1 MAGQTTIFTF
11 EARDKNLG
19 ALIEANRERLRRLN
33 AEFKKVDEGTQEYK
47 DLAVQIAATKEETRK
62 LTDEQKKLNREFAAM
77 DVPTDS
83 LAGLRIEYAK
93 LNDQIAK
100 LSAAE
105 RNSQFGKKLIAD
117 SANVKK
123 QIDGVEQSFGRF
135 TGNVGNYRSAFDGL
149 VGGIS
154 KVGFVVGGLFA
165 ALQGGSAIVQA
176 TRETEKFFAVLKNA
190 VGSETAAKQIFAD
203 LQEFAATTPFQL
215 NELVNSFTKLE
226 NRNFNPTI
234 EQLRTMG
241 DIAASS
247 GKSID
252 QFVDAILDAQTGEF
266 ERLKEFGIV
275 AKKNGDE
282 LNVSFRG
289 QTTTL
294 KNTSEAITDYLLELG
309 KLPGIQGAASAVAK
323 TLDGSISNLEDNMTR
338 LFATIGSGGGVLKAT
353 VDGFNFL
360 VGAVNDFLSV
370 PLSEEI
376 ENEKNEFNAL
386 AVAVQAAGEGTET
399 RTMLIQKMQT
409 EYPGFLANLDAEKVT
424 NEQLALAIAETNL
437 QFQKKIV
444 LAANEERLAEAAK
457 KVTEVVNEQTDAILR
472 QGRAIESQEERRRI
486 RESQQETQRDPTT
499 GRLQFRASDATVEEA
514 QAQERLGNI
523 IDDTQ
528 QKITDATNEQA
539 KLQQQLSDTFF
550 QLFGQTE
557 EQARAE
563 LGLSEVRK
571 KGSKEAGDAKD
582 KNDAVAG
589 SIRFLNEQID
599 ELQKKI
605 QNTPLDSPLLEKLV
619 TDLDKAQKE
628 LKKAE
633 QAFLQLQFKAKFGRE
648 LTAPDLTDGEQPTI
662 EIIPELKVDADAK
675 KDAKEKAAEL
685 KRETERGLE
694 AIEFPIAVVLPDEE
708 QRALDAFNEQRK
720 KADEDY
726 YANQQKLADEAAAKE
741 EQRREQLKQAAINAA
756 SQIADATFAIQQNR
770 VDREEQ
776 IAIQALEN
784 EYNRKIEK
792 AGGNAKKVA
801 ALEKELAAKREA
813 IEKESA
819 KKRKKIAKTEA
830 IIQGALSVVEAL
842 PDLVLAA
849 FAAAATIAQIAVI
862 DSQEFAEGGFPEE
875 KKREQRKRL
884 PRGVRLSAASNKLI
898 AAFSQAPGGYAG
910 AGIAPPDSTGR
921 RPAGAYMK
929 NGQMIV
935 YHEGEYIAPAS
946 QVARHPEVFN
956 FLETERK
963 QVAKPFAKGGY
974 SATAQPEYI
983 APASQ
988 VAKYPH
994 LFGALNGEVAMSGYK
1009 ERFPAMDRLVNR
1021 PEYGRASISFA
1032 TGGFT
1037 TVPPPAEV
1045 KAERVVKVEAGLS
1058 EEQFR
1063 LLVETLSKSIST
1075 ETGKEVRNG
1084 IALGLNDNNRQSE
1097 RIAALGEQRTV

>member
-1 MAGQTTIFTF
+1 MGATIFTF

-83 LAGLRIEYAK
+83 LAGLRIEYSK

-105 RNSQFGKKLIAD
+105 RNSAFGKKLIAD

-149 VGGIS
+149 APVVS

-165 ALQGGSAIVQA
+165 ALQGGSAIVNA

-203 LQEFAATTPFQL
+203 LQDFAATTPFQL

-252 QFVDAILDAQTGEF
+252 QFVEAILDAQTGEF

-275 AKKNGDE
+275 ARKNGDE
-282 LNVSFRG
+282 LNVTFRG

-294 KNTSEAITDYLLELG
+294 KNTSEAISDYLLGLG

-338 LFATIGSGGGVLKAT
+338 LFATIGSGGGVLKGMIDS
-353 VDGFNFL
+353 VNFL
-360 VGAVNDFLSV
+360 VGAVNDFLDV
-370 PLSEEI
+370 PLSEELR
-376 ENEKNEFNAL
+376 KQQSQFNAL
-386 AVAVQAAGEGTET
+386 IGVLQDTAISEKE
-399 RTMLIQKMQT
+399 RTAIIATLKEQ
-409 EYPGFLANLDAEKVT
+409 YPGYLKFVNDDV
-424 NEQLALAIAETNL
+424 NGQID
-437 QFQKKIV
+437 
-444 LAANEERLAEAAK
+444 LAASLAEGNKQFEAR
-457 KVTEVVNEQTDAILR
+457 IL
-472 QGRAIESQEERRRI
+472 
-486 RESQQETQRDPTT
+486 
-499 GRLQFRASDATVEEA
+499 LQA
-514 QAQERLGNI
+514 
-523 IDDTQ
+523 
-528 QKITDATNEQA
+528 
-539 KLQQQLSDTFF
+539 
-550 QLFGQTE
+550 TE
-557 EQARAE
+557 EQRTKLTREKLE
-563 LGLSEVRK
+563 LESKLTEELTRQSALRQSGTSEIRIEGQPTSGGTMQRTEETISSLRGQIADLDGELQKMLQNANETAQRTVGKTLEQLQAQYVDTGEVVKRVNQDI
-571 KGSKEAGDAKD
+571 GGTSKE
-582 KNDAVAG
+582 NDAVAG

-619 TDLDKAQKE
+619 QDLDKAQKE
-628 LKKAE
+628 LKNAE

-648 LTAPDLTDGEQPTI
+648 LEPPDLTDGEQPTI
-662 EIIPELKVDADAK
+662 EVIPELKVDADTK
-675 KDAKEKAAEL
+675 QDAKDKAAQL
-685 KRETERGLE
+685 KKETEQGLE
-694 AIEFPIAVVLPDEE
+694 AIEFPIEVVLPDEE
-708 QRALDAFNEQRK
+708 QRALEAFNAERD
-720 KADEDY
+720 KADEEFFR
-726 YANQQKLADEAAAKE
+726 NQDKRNDEAAAKE
-741 EQRREQLKQAAINAA
+741 LARKEQIKQAAINAA
-756 SQIADATFAIQQNR
+756 NQIADATFAIQKNR
-770 VDREEQ
+770 IDREEQ
-776 IAIQALEN
+776 IAITALEN
-784 EYNRKIEK
+784 EYNRRIEK

-801 ALEKELAAKREA
+801 QLEKELAAKREA

-819 KKRKKIAKTEA
+819 KKRKKIAKQEA
-830 IIQGALSVVEAL
+830 VIQGALSVIEAL

-849 FAAAATIAQIAVI
+849 FAAAATVAQIAVI
-862 DSQEFAEGGFPEE
+862 DSQEFAEGGFPKD
-875 KKREQRKRL
+875 KKKAVRRL
-884 PRGVRLSAASNKLI
+884 PIGVRLSAAQSKMVASLV
-898 AAFSQAPGGYAG
+898 APQGFTG
-910 AGIAPPDSTGR
+910 AGIAAPDRTGR
-921 RPAGAYMK
+921 RPAGSYIK
-929 NGQMIV
+929 GGNVIV

-946 QVARHPEVFN
+946 QVQRHPELFT

-963 QVAKPFAKGGY
+963 REAKPFARGGY
-974 SATAQPEYI
+974 STDSQPEYI

-988 VAKYPH
+988 VKRFPQ
-994 LFGALNGEVAMSGYK
+994 LFGMLNGEIATSGYK
-1009 ERFPAMDRLVNR
+1009 DRFPNMVPLVNR
-1021 PEYGRASISFA
+1021 PEYGRASLTFA

-1037 TVPPPAEV
+1037 TVPPPSEV
-1045 KAERVVKVEAGLS
+1045 KSERTVKVEASLS
-1058 EEQFR
+1058 DEQFR
-1063 LLVETLSKSIST
+1063 LLVDSLSKSVAT
-1075 ETGKEVRNG
+1075 ETGKEVRTG
-1084 IALGLNDNNRQSE
+1084 VALGLNDNNRQQE
-1097 RIAALGEQRTV
+1097 RLAALSEQRTV

>member
-1 MAGQTTIFTF
+1 MGATIFTF

-33 AEFKKVDEGTQEYK
+33 AEFKKVDEGTKEYK
-47 DLAVQIAATKEETRK
+47 DLAVQISATKDETRK
-62 LTDEQKKLNREFAAM
+62 LTDEQKKLNKEFAAM

-83 LAGLRIEYAK
+83 LAGLRIEYSK

-105 RNSQFGKKLIAD
+105 RGTPFGKKLIAD
-117 SANVKK
+117 SALVKK
-123 QIDGVEQSFGRF
+123 QIDSVEQSFGRF

-252 QFVDAILDAQTGEF
+252 QFVEAILDAQTGEF

-360 VGAVNDFLSV
+360 VGAVNDFLDV

-376 ENEKNEFNAL
+376 ESEKTEFNAL

-528 QKITDATNEQA
+528 QKITEATNEQA

-599 ELQKKI
+599 DLQKKI

-662 EIIPELKVDADAK
+662 EIIPELKVDADIK

-708 QRALDAFNEQRK
+708 QRALDAFNEERK
-720 KADEDY
+720 KIDEDY
-726 YANQQKLADEAAAKE
+726 YANQQKLADEAATKE

-770 VDREEQ
+770 INREEQ

-830 IIQGALSVVEAL
+830 IIQGALSVIEAL

-849 FAAAATIAQIAVI
+849 FAAAATVAQIAVI
-862 DSQEFAEGGFPEE
+862 DSQEFAEGGFPQKKEE
-875 KKREQRKRL
+875 RRRL
-884 PRGVRLSAASNKLI
+884 PKGVRLSASANKLI
-898 AAFSQAPGGYAG
+898 SAFTQAPGGYTG
-910 AGIAPPDSTGR
+910 GGIAPPDRTGR

-929 NGQMIV
+929 GGQMIV

-946 QVARHPEVFN
+946 QVQRHPEVFQ

-963 QVAKPFAKGGY
+963 QAAKPFAQGGY

-994 LFGALNGEVAMSGYK
+994 LFGMLNGEIAASGYK
-1009 ERFPAMDRLVNR
+1009 ERFPYMEPLVKR
-1021 PEYGRASISFA
+1021 PEFGRASISFA

-1045 KAERVVKVEAGLS
+1045 KSERTVKVEASLS
-1058 EEQFR
+1058 DDQFR
-1063 LLVETLSKSIST
+1063 LLVDSLSKSVAT
-1075 ETGKEVRNG
+1075 ETGKEVRTG
-1084 IALGLNDNNRQSE
+1084 VALGLNDNNRQQE
-1097 RIAALGEQRTV
+1097 RLAALNEQRTV

>member
-1 MAGQTTIFTF
+1 MGATIFTF

-47 DLAVQIAATKEETRK
+47 DLAVQIAATRKETAE
-62 LTDEQKKLNREFAAM
+62 LTESQKKLNKEFAAM

-83 LAGLRIEYAK
+83 LAGLRIEYSK

-105 RNSQFGKKLIAD
+105 RNSAFGKKLIAD
-117 SANVKK
+117 SALVKK

-135 TGNVGNYRSAFDGL
+135 TGNVGNYRSAFDGIAP
-149 VGGIS
+149 VVS
-154 KVGFVVGGLFA
+154 KVGFAVGGLFA
-165 ALQGGSAIVQA
+165 ALQGGSAIVNA

-190 VGSETAAKQIFAD
+190 VGSETAARQIFSD

-252 QFVDAILDAQTGEF
+252 QFVEAVLDAQTGEF

-275 AKKNGDE
+275 ARKNGDE

-294 KNTSEAITDYLLELG
+294 KNTSEAITGYLLQLG

-338 LFATIGSGGGVLKAT
+338 LFATIGSGGGILKGV

-360 VGAVNDFLSV
+360 VGAINDYLAV

-376 ENEKNEFNAL
+376 TNEAQDFNAL
-386 AVAVQAAGEGTET
+386 AIATTAAGESTEV
-399 RTMLIQKMQT
+399 RTLLIRQMQA
-409 EYPGFLANLDAEKVT
+409 EYPGFLSNLDAEKVT
-424 NEQLALAIAETNL
+424 NEQLAAAIAATNL

-457 KVTEVVNEQTDAILR
+457 KVSAAIQEQTDKIIEQSDVISKSGAQTPRDESGALR
-472 QGRAIESQEERRRI
+472 FRSEDISNRGQSGLESERFNQL
-486 RESQQETQRDPTT
+486 SQTIVETQNVLDE
-499 GRLQFRASDATVEEA
+499 AT
-514 QAQERLGNI
+514 QE
-523 IDDTQ
+523 Q
-528 QKITDATNEQA
+528 V
-539 KLQQQLSDTFF
+539 KLQKTLSDTFF

-563 LGLSEVRK
+563 LGLSEGRK
-571 KGSKEAGDAKD
+571 KVTETGKDAADANK
-582 KNDAVAG
+582 AVAG
-589 SIRFLNEQID
+589 SLEFLREEISKLQEQID
-599 ELQKKI
+599 KTPITSPKLEGLVKQLDAAKKG
-605 QNTPLDSPLLEKLV
+605 LEEAEKL
-619 TDLDKAQKE
+619 LLRIE
-628 LKKAE
+628 
-633 QAFLQLQFKAKFGRE
+633 FKAKFGRDLE
-648 LTAPDLTDGEQPTI
+648 PPDLTDGEPPTL
-662 EIIPELKVDADAK
+662 EIIPELKVDSDTKQDAK
-675 KDAKEKAAEL
+675 DKAAQL
-685 KRETERGLE
+685 KKETEQGLE
-694 AIEFPIAVVLPDEE
+694 AIEFPIAVVLPDDE
-708 QRALDAFNEQRK
+708 QRALDAFNAERE

-726 YANQQKLADEAAAKE
+726 YRNQDKLADEAAAKE
-741 EQRREQLKQAAINAA
+741 VARKEQIKQAAINAA
-756 SQIADATFAIQQNR
+756 SQIADATFAIQKNR

-784 EYNRKIEK
+784 EYNRRIEK

-801 ALEKELAAKREA
+801 QLEKELVTKREA

-819 KKRKKIAKTEA
+819 KKRKKIAKQEA
-830 IIQGALSVVEAL
+830 IIQGALSVIEAL

-849 FAAAATIAQIAVI
+849 FAAAATVAQIAVI
-862 DSQEFAEGGFPEE
+862 DSQEFAEGGFPKD
-875 KKREQRKRL
+875 KKKRL
-884 PRGVRLSAASNKLI
+884 PISTRRAAAQNKLV
-898 AAFSQAPGGYAG
+898 AAFQAPGGFTG
-910 AGIAPPDSTGR
+910 TGIAPPDSTGR

-929 NGQMIV
+929 GGTMIV

-946 QVARHPEVFN
+946 QVQRHPEIFT

-963 QVAKPFAKGGY
+963 TAKKPYAKGGY
-974 SATAQPEYI
+974 SSDSQPEYI

-988 VAKYPH
+988 VAKFPN
-994 LFGALNGEVAMSGYK
+994 LFGMLNGEILTSGYK
-1009 ERFPAMDRLVNR
+1009 DRFPNMVPLVKR
-1021 PEYGRASISFA
+1021 PEYGRASMTFA
-1032 TGGFT
+1032 TGGFS
-1037 TVPPPAEV
+1037 TVPPPSDV
-1045 KAERVVKVEAGLS
+1045 KGERVVKVEAGLS
-1058 EEQFR
+1058 EDQFR
-1063 LLVETLSKSIST
+1063 LLVETLSKSVAT
-1075 ETGKEVRNG
+1075 ETGKEVRAG
-1084 IALGLNDNNRQSE
+1084 VALGLNDNNRQQE
-1097 RIAALGEQRTV
+1097 RISALENQRTV